1 MAFMEWDESFS
12 IGIAIIDR
20 QHKEIIGLIDRLYGC
35 LKVGDSDARIEG
47 LLKELIELSEVHF
60 KTEEDLFAKFKYS
73 LILEHSVEHMRFKMI
88 AMKFHQDFIDKKI
101 GAPLQILDFLTV
113 WLKDHILGKDRAYA
127 AYLSEKIKGEAS

>member
-35 LKVGDSDARIEG
+35 LEVGDSDALIEG

-113 WLKDHILGKDRAYA
+113 WL
-127 AYLSEKIKGEAS
+127 